1 MKYAYTIL
9 YVENVQKTLD
19 FYKAA
24 FGFKIKFITPQNDY
38 GELISGETVIAFAQH
53 KLASSNL
60 KSGYLRSDLGEKPFG
75 AELGFTSQTIEKDFQ
90 QAIDAGATVVEALVT
105 KPWGQQVGYVRDLNG
120 FLIEICTPIQN

>member
-1 MKYAYTIL
+1 
-9 YVENVQKTLD
+9 
-19 FYKAA
+19 
-24 FGFKIKFITPQNDY
+24 
-38 GELISGETVIAFAQH
+38 
-53 KLASSNL
+53 
-60 KSGYLRSDLGEKPFG
+60 LGEKPFG